1 MREAHSI
8 GDNSRRDFC
17 QLAKS
22 QQAIDASSRRD
33 FHPQVKSQQ
42 AIAGSSRR
50 DFHPQVKSQQ
60 AKSKKMLVPSSVPG
74 TRCSKLA
81 TH

>member
-42 AIAGSSRR
+42 A
-50 DFHPQVKSQQ
+50 
-60 AKSKKMLVPSSVPG
+60 KSKKMLVPSSVPG

>member
-22 QQAIDASSRRD
+22 QQAI
-33 FHPQVKSQQ
+33 
-42 AIAGSSRR
+42 AGNSRR